1 MTDGAPTK
9 KAAGSPFGIDRLIRG
24 MALTGGFIVLGVAV
38 MTVFSVV
45 GRYTISL
52 PVTGDYEI
60 VEYGISIAAF
70 SFLAFTHLSDNHLV
84 AEFFSTRMSERATH
98 TLDRIQNLILFAV
111 LALLIWRV
119 VVGGFDKFE
128 TGDESM
134 FLRMK
139 IWWLHVVGTIG
150 LVLFAWVAFLKIFRR
165 LGS

>member
-70 SFLAFTHLSDNHLV
+70 FFLGFTHLSDGHLIT
-84 AEFFSTRMSERATH
+84 EFFSTRMSERT
-98 TLDRIQNLILFAV
+98 TRNLDRIQNVILLAV
-111 LALLIWRV
+111 LGLLIWRV
-119 VVGGFDKFE
+119 VIGGFDKFE

-139 IWWLHVVGTIG
+139 VWWLHVVGFLG
-150 LVLFAWVAFLKIFRR
+150 LILFAWVALRKIFRR
-165 LGS
+165 PGD